1 LFFLLWYRKAEQAK
15 EERDG
20 DMDKLFQFFRE
31 CKEHNEYFYWDVD
44 FDPKIKVLRS
54 IFLVSCK
61 SACRI
66 QGFWGLVTFDTTH
79 KTNSKH
85 MSLAMFVGC
94 SNNLKNVSFGQALL
108 RDETIDTFRWLF
120 ETFKSC
126 MGGQQPFVI
135 LIGMLWL
142 QKMLVT

>member
-1 LFFLLWYRKAEQAK
+1 
-15 EERDG
+15 
-20 DMDKLFQFFRE
+20 MDKLFQFFRE

-44 FDPKIKVLRS
+44 FEPKTNVLRS
-54 IFLVSCK
+54 IFWCHASQRAEYKDFGDV
-61 SACRI
+61 
-66 QGFWGLVTFDTTH
+66 VTFDTTH
-79 KTNSKH
+79 KTNNKH
-85 MSLAMFVGC
+85 MPLAMFVGC

-135 LIGMLWL
+135 FTCML
-142 QKMLVT
+142 